1 MANRFPA
8 KPTVYFFRLTPGL
21 VENLQAN
28 LVMSLEASVLIVKDF
43 PVYNFKT
50 EFKIAVNFYHL

>member
-1 MANRFPA
+1 MANQFPA
-8 KPTVYFFRLTPGL
+8 KRAVYFFRLTPRL

-28 LVMSLEASVLIVKDF
+28 LMMSLGASVPIVKDY

-50 EFKIAVNFYHL
+50 EFKIAVNF